1 MSLWLFIALC
11 YSAKGHLRFLLVRLH
26 MDSLGESRT
35 KRRMREQLGNL
46 PEKLAA
52 TYDQAMQRIESQIP
66 DFVYLANH
74 TLSWITNACRPL
86 KLVEL
91 CHALAT
97 EYGDSRF
104 DDEGLPDAGEITSYC
119 AGLVVFEPLDGTIRF
134 VHYTTQEYF
143 SDKRSTMRYPDARL
157 DISRKSLTY
166 LIFDDLFQARS
177 REELLHD
184 YPLIGYA
191 ACHWGHHAQG
201 DPENDQQVQSM
212 ALRFLKKEMRPSD
225 EFMVNP
231 QNEDSLPDQPSHL
244 QGGSYGLHIAASF
257 GLTVIVSLL
266 LKTGIDVDQ
275 THDDGQTALHW
286 ACKNGHL
293 ETVRYL
299 IDQKADVNARMI
311 RNPST
316 PLVIA
321 AANGHLPIVELLVNN
336 HAEINDDCPLFQLSV
351 PGLPALQEASLY
363 GHIEIAKYLLEM
375 ERL

>member
-1 MSLWLFIALC
+1 
-11 YSAKGHLRFLLVRLH
+11 
-26 MDSLGESRT
+26 
-35 KRRMREQLGNL
+35 MREQLGNL